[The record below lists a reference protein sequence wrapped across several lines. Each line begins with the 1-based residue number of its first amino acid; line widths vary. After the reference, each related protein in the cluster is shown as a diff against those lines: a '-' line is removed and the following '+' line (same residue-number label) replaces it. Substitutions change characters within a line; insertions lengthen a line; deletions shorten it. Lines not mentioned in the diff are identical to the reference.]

1 MAFEAFEK
9 LSADKKELILSAG
22 MKEFSQ
28 KPYKEASTDSITKA
42 CGISKGL
49 LFHYFGSKKA
59 FYFYCLE
66 SAMEKLTAQA
76 QSKEEANDFYDI
88 LFSSMD
94 RKMQLC
100 TRYGDEMHLV
110 NMASRDAS
118 EEIAERKNEILQAY
132 TVGVKKDSSETLKR
146 ALAMLDYKDG
156 INIRKTAEGLSIY
169 IHAVL
174 NRYLLLYQQMPDAFF
189 ENTEKIREEMKLYLD
204 LMLFGVCREQE
215 RKRGNGG

>member
-94 RKMQLC
+94 QKFALC
-100 TRYGDEMHLV
+100 NHYYDEMHMV
-110 NMASRDAS
+110 NMASRDAAT
-118 EEIAERKNEILQAY
+118 EIVQQKAEMMQKYAIQIKMKSA
-132 TVGVKKDSSETLKR
+132 ETIRR
-146 ALAMLDYKDG
+146 ALQTLHFKHDENLQMTVEG
-156 INIRKTAEGLSIY
+156 ISLY
-169 IHAVL
+169 INAVL
-174 NRYLLLYQQMPDAFF
+174 NKYLIQYQTTPDAFF
-189 ENTEKIREEMKLYLD
+189 QNRDAIKSEMKQYLD
-204 LMLFGVCREQE
+204 MMLFGICQ
-215 RKRGNGG
+215 K

>member
-76 QSKEEANDFYDI
+76 QSKEEVNDFYDI

-94 RKMQLC
+94 QKFALC
-100 TRYGDEMHLV
+100 IHYYDEMHMV
-110 NMASRDAS
+110 NMASRDAAT
-118 EEIAERKNEILQAY
+118 EIVQQKAEMMQKYAIQIKMKSA
-132 TVGVKKDSSETLKR
+132 ETIRR
-146 ALAMLDYKDG
+146 ALQTLHFKHDENMQMTVEGVSLY
-156 INIRKTAEGLSIY
+156 IN
-169 IHAVL
+169 AVL
-174 NRYLLLYQQMPDAFF
+174 NKYLIQYQTTPDAFF
-189 ENTEKIREEMKLYLD
+189 QNRDAIKSEMKQYLD
-204 LMLFGVCREQE
+204 MMLFGICQ
-215 RKRGNGG
+215 K

>member
-1 MAFEAFEK
+1 MAFETFEK

-76 QSKEEANDFYDI
+76 QSKEEVNDFYDI

-94 RKMQLC
+94 QKFALC
-100 TRYGDEMHLV
+100 IHYYDEMHMV
-110 NMASRDAS
+110 NMASRDAAT
-118 EEIAERKNEILQAY
+118 EIVQQKAEMMQKYAIQIKMKSA
-132 TVGVKKDSSETLKR
+132 ETIRR
-146 ALAMLDYKDG
+146 ALQTLHFKHDENLQMTVEG
-156 INIRKTAEGLSIY
+156 ISLY
-169 IHAVL
+169 INAVL
-174 NRYLLLYQQMPDAFF
+174 NKYLIQYQTTPDAFF
-189 ENTEKIREEMKLYLD
+189 QNRDAIKSEMKQYLD
-204 LMLFGVCREQE
+204 MMLFGICQ
-215 RKRGNGG
+215 K

>member
-9 LSADKKELILSAG
+9 LSDDKKELILSAG

-76 QSKEEANDFYDI
+76 QSKEEVNDFYDI

-94 RKMQLC
+94 QKFALC
-100 TRYGDEMHLV
+100 IHYYDEMHMV
-110 NMASRDAS
+110 NMASRDAAT
-118 EEIAERKNEILQAY
+118 EIVQQKAEMMQKY
-132 TVGVKKDSSETLKR
+132 TIQIKMKSAETIRR
-146 ALAMLDYKDG
+146 ALQTLHFKHDENLQMTVEG
-156 INIRKTAEGLSIY
+156 ISLY
-169 IHAVL
+169 INAVL
-174 NRYLLLYQQMPDAFF
+174 NKYLIQYQTTPDAFF
-189 ENTEKIREEMKLYLD
+189 QNRDAIKSEMKQYLD
-204 LMLFGVCREQE
+204 MMLFGICQ
-215 RKRGNGG
+215 K

>member
-76 QSKEEANDFYDI
+76 QSKEEVNDFYDI

-94 RKMQLC
+94 QKFALC
-100 TRYGDEMHLV
+100 IHYYDEMHMV
-110 NMASRDAS
+110 NMASRDAAT
-118 EEIAERKNEILQAY
+118 EIAQHKAEMMQKYAIQIKMKSA
-132 TVGVKKDSSETLKR
+132 ETIRR
-146 ALAMLDYKDG
+146 ALQTLHFKHDENLQMTVEG
-156 INIRKTAEGLSIY
+156 ISLY
-169 IHAVL
+169 INAVL
-174 NRYLLLYQQMPDAFF
+174 NKYLIQYQTTPDAFF
-189 ENTEKIREEMKLYLD
+189 QNRDAIKSEMKQYLD
-204 LMLFGVCREQE
+204 MMLFGICQ
-215 RKRGNGG
+215 K

>member
-76 QSKEEANDFYDI
+76 QSKEEVNDFYDI

-94 RKMQLC
+94 QKFALC
-100 TRYGDEMHLV
+100 IHYYDEMHMV
-110 NMASRDAS
+110 NMASRDAAT
-118 EEIAERKNEILQAY
+118 EIAQHKAEMMQKYAIQIKMKSA
-132 TVGVKKDSSETLKR
+132 ETIRR
-146 ALAMLDYKDG
+146 ALQTLNFKHDENLQMTVEG
-156 INIRKTAEGLSIY
+156 ISLY
-169 IHAVL
+169 INAVL
-174 NRYLLLYQQMPDAFF
+174 NKYLIQYQTTPDAFF
-189 ENTEKIREEMKLYLD
+189 QNRDAIKSEMKQYLD
-204 LMLFGVCREQE
+204 MMLFGICQ
-215 RKRGNGG
+215 K

>member
-76 QSKEEANDFYDI
+76 QSKEEVNDFYDI

-94 RKMQLC
+94 QKFALC
-100 TRYGDEMHLV
+100 IHYYDEMHMV
-110 NMASRDAS
+110 NMASRDAAT
-118 EEIAERKNEILQAY
+118 EIAQHKAEMMQKYAIQIKMKSA
-132 TVGVKKDSSETLKR
+132 ETIRR
-146 ALAMLDYKDG
+146 ALQTLHFKHDENMQMTVEGVSLY
-156 INIRKTAEGLSIY
+156 IN
-169 IHAVL
+169 AVL
-174 NRYLLLYQQMPDAFF
+174 NKYLIQYQTTPDAFF
-189 ENTEKIREEMKLYLD
+189 QNRDAIKSEMKQYLD
-204 LMLFGVCREQE
+204 MMLFGICQ
-215 RKRGNGG
+215 K

>member
-76 QSKEEANDFYDI
+76 QSKEEVNDFYDI

-94 RKMQLC
+94 QKFALC
-100 TRYGDEMHLV
+100 IHYYDEMHMV
-110 NMASRDAS
+110 NMASRDAAT
-118 EEIAERKNEILQAY
+118 EIVQQKAEMMQKY
-132 TVGVKKDSSETLKR
+132 TIQIKMKSAETIRR
-146 ALAMLDYKDG
+146 ALQTLHFKHDENLQMTVEG
-156 INIRKTAEGLSIY
+156 ISLY
-169 IHAVL
+169 INAVL
-174 NRYLLLYQQMPDAFF
+174 NKYLIQYQTTPDAFF
-189 ENTEKIREEMKLYLD
+189 QNRDAIKSEMKQYLD
-204 LMLFGVCREQE
+204 MMLFGICQ
-215 RKRGNGG
+215 K

>member
-76 QSKEEANDFYDI
+76 QSKEEVNDFYDI

-94 RKMQLC
+94 QKFALC
-100 TRYGDEMHLV
+100 IHYYDEMHMV
-110 NMASRDAS
+110 NMASRDAAT
-118 EEIAERKNEILQAY
+118 EIMQQKAEMMQKYAIQIKMKSA
-132 TVGVKKDSSETLKR
+132 ETIRR
-146 ALAMLDYKDG
+146 ALQTLHFKHDENLQMTVEG
-156 INIRKTAEGLSIY
+156 ISLY
-169 IHAVL
+169 INAVL
-174 NRYLLLYQQMPDAFF
+174 NKYLIQYQTTPDAFF
-189 ENTEKIREEMKLYLD
+189 QNRDAIKSEMKQYLD
-204 LMLFGVCREQE
+204 MMLFGICQ
-215 RKRGNGG
+215 K

>member
-9 LSADKKELILSAG
+9 LSDDKKEQILSAG

-76 QSKEEANDFYDI
+76 QSKEESNDFYDI

-94 RKMQLC
+94 QKFALC
-100 TRYGDEMHLV
+100 IHYYDEMHMV
-110 NMASRDAS
+110 NMASRDAAT
-118 EEIAERKNEILQAY
+118 EIAQQKAEMMQKYAIQIKMKSA
-132 TVGVKKDSSETLKR
+132 ETIRR
-146 ALAMLDYKDG
+146 ALQTLNFKHDENLQMTVEG
-156 INIRKTAEGLSIY
+156 ISLY
-169 IHAVL
+169 INAVL
-174 NRYLLLYQQMPDAFF
+174 NKYLIQYQTTPDAFSQ
-189 ENTEKIREEMKLYLD
+189 NRDAIKSEMKQYLD
-204 LMLFGVCREQE
+204 MMLFGICQ
-215 RKRGNGG
+215 K

>member
-9 LSADKKELILSAG
+9 LSDDKKELILSAG

-76 QSKEEANDFYDI
+76 QSKEEVNDFYDI

-94 RKMQLC
+94 QKFALC
-100 TRYGDEMHLV
+100 IHYYDEMHMV
-110 NMASRDAS
+110 NMASRDAAT
-118 EEIAERKNEILQAY
+118 EIVQQKAEMMQKYAIQIKMKSA
-132 TVGVKKDSSETLKR
+132 ETIRR
-146 ALAMLDYKDG
+146 ALQTLNFKHDENLQMTVEG
-156 INIRKTAEGLSIY
+156 ISLY
-169 IHAVL
+169 INAVL
-174 NRYLLLYQQMPDAFF
+174 NKYLIQYQTTPDAFF
-189 ENTEKIREEMKLYLD
+189 QNRDAIKSEMKQYLD
-204 LMLFGVCREQE
+204 MMLFGICQ
-215 RKRGNGG
+215 K

>member
-76 QSKEEANDFYDI
+76 QSKEEVNDFYDI

-94 RKMQLC
+94 QKFALC
-100 TRYGDEMHLV
+100 IHYYDEMHMV
-110 NMASRDAS
+110 NMASRDAAT
-118 EEIAERKNEILQAY
+118 EIVQQKAEMMQKYAIQIKMKSA
-132 TVGVKKDSSETLKR
+132 ETIRR
-146 ALAMLDYKDG
+146 ALQTLHFKHD
-156 INIRKTAEGLSIY
+156 
-169 IHAVL
+169 
-174 NRYLLLYQQMPDAFF
+174 
-189 ENTEKIREEMKLYLD
+189 
-204 LMLFGVCREQE
+204 
-215 RKRGNGG
+215 

>member
-94 RKMQLC
+94 QKLALC
-100 TRYGDEMHLV
+100 IHYYDEMHMV
-110 NMASRDAS
+110 NMASRDAAT
-118 EEIAERKNEILQAY
+118 EIVQQKAEMMQKYAIQIKMKSA
-132 TVGVKKDSSETLKR
+132 ETIRR
-146 ALAMLDYKDG
+146 ALQTLHFKHDENLQMTVEG
-156 INIRKTAEGLSIY
+156 ISLY
-169 IHAVL
+169 INAVL
-174 NRYLLLYQQMPDAFF
+174 NKYLIQYQTTPDAFF
-189 ENTEKIREEMKLYLD
+189 QNRDAIKSEMKQYLD
-204 LMLFGVCREQE
+204 MMLFGICQ
-215 RKRGNGG
+215 K

>member
-94 RKMQLC
+94 QKFALC
-100 TRYGDEMHLV
+100 IHYYDEMHMV
-110 NMASRDAS
+110 NMASRDAAT
-118 EEIAERKNEILQAY
+118 EIVQQKAEMMQKYAIQIKMKSA
-132 TVGVKKDSSETLKR
+132 ETIRR
-146 ALAMLDYKDG
+146 ALQTLNFKHDENLQMTVEG
-156 INIRKTAEGLSIY
+156 ISLY
-169 IHAVL
+169 INAVL
-174 NRYLLLYQQMPDAFF
+174 NKYLIQYQTTPDAFF
-189 ENTEKIREEMKLYLD
+189 QNRDAIKSEMKQYLD
-204 LMLFGVCREQE
+204 MMLFGICQ
-215 RKRGNGG
+215 K

>member
-9 LSADKKELILSAG
+9 LSDDKKELILSAG

-49 LFHYFGSKKA
+49 LFHYFGSKKE

-76 QSKEEANDFYDI
+76 QSKEEVNDFYDI

-94 RKMQLC
+94 QKFALC
-100 TRYGDEMHLV
+100 IHYYDEMHMV
-110 NMASRDAS
+110 NMASRDAAT
-118 EEIAERKNEILQAY
+118 EIAQHKAEMMQKYAIQIKMKSA
-132 TVGVKKDSSETLKR
+132 ETIRR
-146 ALAMLDYKDG
+146 ALQTLNFKHDENLQMTVEG
-156 INIRKTAEGLSIY
+156 ISLY
-169 IHAVL
+169 INAVL
-174 NRYLLLYQQMPDAFF
+174 NKYLIQYQTTPDAFF
-189 ENTEKIREEMKLYLD
+189 QNRDAIKSEMKQYLD
-204 LMLFGVCREQE
+204 MMLFGICQ
-215 RKRGNGG
+215 K

>member
-9 LSADKKELILSAG
+9 LSDDKKELILSAG

-94 RKMQLC
+94 QKFALC
-100 TRYGDEMHLV
+100 IHYYDEMHMV
-110 NMASRDAS
+110 NMASRDAAT
-118 EEIAERKNEILQAY
+118 EIAQHKAEMMQKYAIQIKMKSA
-132 TVGVKKDSSETLKR
+132 ETIRR
-146 ALAMLDYKDG
+146 ALQTLNFKHDENLQMTVEG
-156 INIRKTAEGLSIY
+156 ISLY
-169 IHAVL
+169 INAVL
-174 NRYLLLYQQMPDAFF
+174 NKYLIQYQTTPDAFF
-189 ENTEKIREEMKLYLD
+189 QNRDAIKSEMKQYLD
-204 LMLFGVCREQE
+204 MMLFGICQ
-215 RKRGNGG
+215 K

>member
-42 CGISKGL
+42 CAISKGL

-76 QSKEEANDFYDI
+76 QSKEEVNDFYDI

-94 RKMQLC
+94 QKFALC
-100 TRYGDEMHLV
+100 IHYYDEMHMV
-110 NMASRDAS
+110 NMASRDAAT
-118 EEIAERKNEILQAY
+118 EIVQQKAEMMQKYAIQIKMKSA
-132 TVGVKKDSSETLKR
+132 ETIRR
-146 ALAMLDYKDG
+146 ALQTLHFKHDENLQMTVEG
-156 INIRKTAEGLSIY
+156 ISLY
-169 IHAVL
+169 INAVL
-174 NRYLLLYQQMPDAFF
+174 NKYLIQYQTTPDAFF
-189 ENTEKIREEMKLYLD
+189 QNRDAIKSEMKQYLD
-204 LMLFGVCREQE
+204 MMLFGICQ
-215 RKRGNGG
+215 K

>member
-9 LSADKKELILSAG
+9 LSDDKKELILSAG

-76 QSKEEANDFYDI
+76 QSKEEAKNFYDI
-88 LFSSMD
+88 LFTSS
-94 RKMQLC
+94 L
-100 TRYGDEMHLV
+100 
-110 NMASRDAS
+110 
-118 EEIAERKNEILQAY
+118 
-132 TVGVKKDSSETLKR
+132 
-146 ALAMLDYKDG
+146 
-156 INIRKTAEGLSIY
+156 
-169 IHAVL
+169 
-174 NRYLLLYQQMPDAFF
+174 
-189 ENTEKIREEMKLYLD
+189 EK
-204 LMLFGVCREQE
+204 
-215 RKRGNGG
+215 

>member
-76 QSKEEANDFYDI
+76 QSKEEVNDFYDI

-94 RKMQLC
+94 QKFALC
-100 TRYGDEMHLV
+100 IHYYDEMHMV
-110 NMASRDAS
+110 NMASRDAAT
-118 EEIAERKNEILQAY
+118 EIEQQKAEMMQKYAIQIKMKSA
-132 TVGVKKDSSETLKR
+132 ETIRR
-146 ALAMLDYKDG
+146 ALQTLHFKHDENLQMTVEG
-156 INIRKTAEGLSIY
+156 ISLY
-169 IHAVL
+169 INAVL
-174 NRYLLLYQQMPDAFF
+174 NKYLIQYQTTPDAFF
-189 ENTEKIREEMKLYLD
+189 QNRDAIKSEMKQYLD
-204 LMLFGVCREQE
+204 MMLFGICQ
-215 RKRGNGG
+215 K

>member
-1 MAFEAFEK
+1 MAFEAFKK

-76 QSKEEANDFYDI
+76 QSKEEVNDFYDI

-94 RKMQLC
+94 QKFALC
-100 TRYGDEMHLV
+100 IHYYDEMHMV
-110 NMASRDAS
+110 NMASRDAAT
-118 EEIAERKNEILQAY
+118 EIVQQKAEMMQKYAIQIKMKSA
-132 TVGVKKDSSETLKR
+132 ETIRR
-146 ALAMLDYKDG
+146 ALQTLHFKHDENLQMTVEG
-156 INIRKTAEGLSIY
+156 ISLY
-169 IHAVL
+169 INAVL
-174 NRYLLLYQQMPDAFF
+174 NKYLIQYQTTPDAFF
-189 ENTEKIREEMKLYLD
+189 QNRDAIKSEMKQYLD
-204 LMLFGVCREQE
+204 MMLFGICQ
-215 RKRGNGG
+215 K

>member
-9 LSADKKELILSAG
+9 LSDDKKELILSAG

-94 RKMQLC
+94 QKFALC
-100 TRYGDEMHLV
+100 IHYYDEMHMV
-110 NMASRDAS
+110 NMASRDAAT
-118 EEIAERKNEILQAY
+118 EIVQQKAEMMQKYAIQIKMKSA
-132 TVGVKKDSSETLKR
+132 ETIRR
-146 ALAMLDYKDG
+146 ALQTLNFKHDENLQMTVEG
-156 INIRKTAEGLSIY
+156 ISLY
-169 IHAVL
+169 INAVL
-174 NRYLLLYQQMPDAFF
+174 NKYLIQYQTTPDAFF
-189 ENTEKIREEMKLYLD
+189 QNRDAIKSEMKQYLD
-204 LMLFGVCREQE
+204 MMLFGICQ
-215 RKRGNGG
+215 K

>member
-59 FYFYCLE
+59 FNFYCLE

-76 QSKEEANDFYDI
+76 QSKEEVNDFYDI

-94 RKMQLC
+94 QKFALC
-100 TRYGDEMHLV
+100 IHYYDEMHMV
-110 NMASRDAS
+110 NMASRDAAT
-118 EEIAERKNEILQAY
+118 EIVQQKAEMMQKYAIQIKMKSA
-132 TVGVKKDSSETLKR
+132 ETIRR
-146 ALAMLDYKDG
+146 ALQTLHFKHDENLQMTVEG
-156 INIRKTAEGLSIY
+156 ISLY
-169 IHAVL
+169 INAVL
-174 NRYLLLYQQMPDAFF
+174 NKYLIQYQTTPDAFF
-189 ENTEKIREEMKLYLD
+189 QNRDAIKSEMKQYLD
-204 LMLFGVCREQE
+204 MMLFGICQ
-215 RKRGNGG
+215 K